1 MGVIHELF
9 GPEWEE
15 YLRHKRRNIWN
26 RKGGIKG
33 PEKEK
38 YMDQKR
44 RNIWTRKREIYGPE

>member
-1 MGVIHELF
+1 MDQN
-9 GPEWEE
+9 
-15 YLRHKRRNIWN
+15 RRNKRT

-44 RNIWTRKREIYGPE
+44 RNKSARKREIYGPE